1 VGWKKRDLVTQ
12 AYGELALAGY
22 VFDLEPEEIQFAIT
36 KMDTMLA
43 SWDSKG
49 VRLGYAIGHS
59 PDGGDPDDESGVAVR
74 NVDAVV
80 LNLAVALAA
89 SKGKQLA
96 QSTLKGAKDAYDALV
111 AAVVV
116 SQVQQVQWP
125 HGTPRG
131 AGNRRV
137 TREPFLP
144 AADTSP
150 LQQNPDTGNLD
161 FLGS

>member
-1 VGWKKRDLVTQ
+1 VAWTKRDLVVN

-22 VFDLEPEEIQFAIT
+22 VFDLEPEEIQFGIT

-59 PDGGDPDDESGVAVR
+59 PDGGDPDDDSGVAVR

-96 QSTLKGAKDAYDALV
+96 QSTLKGAKDAYDALFTAV
-111 AAVVV
+111 AL
-116 SQVQQVQWP
+116 SQVQQVQMP

-131 AGNRRV
+131 AGNRRISNQ
-137 TREPFLP
+137 PFLQP
-144 AADTSP
+144 ADIAP
-150 LQQNPDTGNLD
+150 IQQNDQTGNLD
-161 FLGS
+161 FLGN